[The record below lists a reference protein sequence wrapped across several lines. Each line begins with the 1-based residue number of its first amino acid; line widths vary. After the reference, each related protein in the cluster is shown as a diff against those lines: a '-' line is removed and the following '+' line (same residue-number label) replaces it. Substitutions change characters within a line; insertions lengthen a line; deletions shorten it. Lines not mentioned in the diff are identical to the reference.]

1 METRIDRRRPET
13 APPLVRLD
21 ASAPAAGRSSR
32 RSMKAGILPS
42 LLLVLVACDA
52 ANPAGPTP
60 LGGGVLGS
68 SGRPSASESVGASS
82 PDPTAGAAF
91 SPPATPV
98 SLRLWHPWSGP
109 NAEAFSR
116 IVDAFNAQTP
126 TVKIQAEAHPPA
138 EMQQQLA
145 GATASTELPDIVVLD
160 ETRVAENA
168 IAETIQ
174 PIDDFAARVG
184 LSRDEYTSDVW
195 NAGIWDEK
203 RYGLPIDVHPEAV
216 FWNKSVFRSAR
227 LDPDNPPAD
236 EHGFVDA
243 IKEIRLRTGIAG
255 YMVVGSGNEARSLE
269 GPVFASLFIQAG
281 GKWTTPD
288 FSAATYNDG
297 AGVEAADFL
306 EDLVEDVKLSV
317 VESGADRAAFRE
329 GKNGMVFGGT
339 SETREFREAL
349 GDDLGVS
356 IFPRIFGPGVWAG
369 SHQVAITAGVD
380 GAEKAGAYAFMD
392 WLGRHAVDLADAGE
406 IPAAS
411 SVREQL
417 TGSGDD
423 LDPLIAKVAP
433 EVAESRLLP
442 AIPGGADLLFL
453 ETGAADAVLQVITG
467 KQDSTSALD
476 ASVSHLTTVLR
487 TNRDKFG
494 Y

>member
-1 METRIDRRRPET
+1 
-13 APPLVRLD
+13 V
-21 ASAPAAGRSSR
+21 
-32 RSMKAGILPS
+32 KAGILPG
-42 LLLVLVACDA
+42 LMLVLVACEA
-52 ANPAGPTP
+52 AGPAGPTP
-60 LGGGVLGS
+60 FAGDVLGS
-68 SGRPSASESVGASS
+68 SGRPSASDSVDPSS
-82 PDPTAGAAF
+82 VSPTAGAAF
-91 SPPATPV
+91 SPPLTPV

-116 IVDAFNAQTP
+116 IVAAFNAETP
-126 TVKIQAEAHPPA
+126 TVKISVEAHPPA

-145 GATASTELPDIVVLD
+145 GATAPSQLPDVVVLD
-160 ETRVAENA
+160 DTRVAENA
-168 IAETIQ
+168 IAETVQ
-174 PIDDFAARVG
+174 PIDDFAAQVG
-184 LSRDEYTSDVW
+184 LSPDEYTSDVW
-195 NAGIWDEK
+195 NAGIWNGK

-236 EHGFVDA
+236 QHGFVDA

-255 YMVVGSGNEARSLE
+255 YMVVGSGSEGRALQ

-317 VESGADRAAFRE
+317 VEAGADRAAFRA
-329 GKNGMVFGGT
+329 GKNGLVFGGT

-349 GDDLGVS
+349 GNDLGVS
-356 IFPRIFGPGVWAG
+356 VFPQIFGPGVWAG
-369 SHQVAITAGVD
+369 SHQVAVTAGVD
-380 GAEKAGAYAFMD
+380 GTRKAGAYTFMD
-392 WLGRHAVDLADAGE
+392 WLSRHALDLADAGE

-411 SVREQL
+411 SIREQL
-417 TGSGDD
+417 AGSGDD

-433 EVAESRLLP
+433 EVADARLLP
-442 AIPGGADLLFL
+442 SIPGGADLLFL
-453 ETGAADAVLQVITG
+453 DTGAADAVLQVVSG
-467 KQDSTSALD
+467 KQDTTSALD
-476 ASVSHLTTVLR
+476 ASVAHLTTILR
-487 TNRDKFG
+487 ANRDKYG